1 MQLKVYFKCKGIIPL
16 LFENQA
22 GKALIFNAYSTP
34 TP

>member
-1 MQLKVYFKCKGIIPL
+1 MQLKVDLKGKGIIPL

-22 GKALIFNAYSTP
+22 GKALIFNAYSAP